1 MFSSLPIR
9 SFSDL
14 RKLVFTAL
22 FCLVSSSAQLYTCAQ
37 DAPHDH
43 AKSAQPELIDY
54 EPQTEKLTKA
64 ILAFKAQLKTLR
76 AAQVMYHNCDD
87 KAQEAKYRREWY
99 EALNPIY
106 QLNAELLQAALEE
119 FQADPERRVDL
130 GQILF
135 KTLKRNCE
143 KDIYEGMLP
152 IAKQLFE
159 MNHPSPELPQMYLQ
173 CCLAANDYQQ
183 ARIPIESK
191 SMTLANP
198 AAMLSQ
204 LDQLQVEWEAELKAR
219 ERDAAGE
226 PLPQAKI
233 NTTKG
238 QIVIEL
244 FENDAP
250 EAVANFISLAEQG
263 FYDYSDFF
271 LVVDRTLAQAGCPNE
286 DGTGGPGYWIT
297 SERSLPN
304 ARTLF
309 RGSLA
314 LAQLQHNPNTGG
326 SVFFIPFLPAI
337 TQDTNYTVFAR
348 VISGMHALGN
358 LNRVKPARKDESEE
372 DKKKPKLDPDEIIS
386 IEIIRK
392 RDHKY
397 EPKKLP
403 ITR

>member
-1 MFSSLPIR
+1 
-9 SFSDL
+9 
-14 RKLVFTAL
+14 
-22 FCLVSSSAQLYTCAQ
+22 
-37 DAPHDH
+37 
-43 AKSAQPELIDY
+43 
-54 EPQTEKLTKA
+54 
-64 ILAFKAQLKTLR
+64 
-76 AAQVMYHNCDD
+76 
-87 KAQEAKYRREWY
+87 
-99 EALNPIY
+99 
-106 QLNAELLQAALEE
+106 
-119 FQADPERRVDL
+119 
-130 GQILF
+130 
-135 KTLKRNCE
+135 
-143 KDIYEGMLP
+143 
-152 IAKQLFE
+152 
-159 MNHPSPELPQMYLQ
+159 
-173 CCLAANDYQQ
+173 
-183 ARIPIESK
+183 
-191 SMTLANP
+191 MTLANP

-204 LDQLQVEWEAELKAR
+204 LDQLQAEWEAELKAR
-219 ERDAAGE
+219 QRDAAGE
-226 PLPQAKI
+226 PLPQVKI

-238 QIVIEL
+238 QVIIEL

-271 LVVDRTLAQAGCPNE
+271 LVVDRTLAQTGCPNE

-337 TQDTNYTVFAR
+337 TQDTNYTVFGR

-358 LNRVKPARKDESEE
+358 LNRVKPARNDESEE

-403 ITR
+403 VPK